1 MECKAKWDLTLTW
14 NPTAKPLYQQKP
26 MDITKQKPEKEKT
39 IRKRNL
45 DRAKKMGLDLPEHLR

>member
-1 MECKAKWDLTLTW
+1 
-14 NPTAKPLYQQKP
+14 